1 MKREGIMQKRKT
13 FLCACLVLLVM
24 ALALPLLA
32 QGIRIKVIV
41 ENASIRLKPSLDSE
55 AIEES
60 VALNTVFTAEKKV
73 GEWYEVKVPSNVGV
87 LLIGYIHEM
96 YVEVLA
102 EEAPRPPA
110 QEEKPLA
117 GEVRRP
123 EPLLPAEY
131 GPKKMEIFFGGGLG
145 FGSFLNSSTDYEY
158 HFGTIDVLSYM
169 DEAGQVSHKAG
180 GPMGLGFSLANFF
193 MGGFGLRLRIDMNIS
208 PGLTGRSSYSVTW
221 KWWDRGPYDEP
232 NTWDMTGN
240 LSVIPISLN
249 AVYKF
254 DLGMISPY
262 ISAGPTFF
270 LAKLKMDTTIGLG
283 NTWLWQDEVGD
294 LWRIFDYFPIPM
306 FVDESLNG
314 IGFNFG
320 AGLDVALSPSFGLTL
335 DLSYFLKGGS
345 KVAWSFRPG
354 TYDSQI
360 DPAAWEWTLSK
371 LDLDNML
378 DYIPE
383 ISVNLSFFKILV
395 GLKIFL

>member
-1 MKREGIMQKRKT
+1 MKREGIMQTRKT
-13 FLCACLVLLVM
+13 FFYTCLVLLVM

-32 QGIRIKVIV
+32 QGTKIKVIV

-60 VALNTVFTAEKKV
+60 VALNTVFTSEKKV

-110 QEEKPLA
+110 REEKPLA

-123 EPLLPAEY
+123 EPLLPAAY

-145 FGSFLNSSTDYEY
+145 FGSFLNASTAYSY
-158 HFGTIDVLSYM
+158 HFGADSTGTLLYA

-180 GPMGLGFSLANFF
+180 SPMGLGFSLTNFF
-193 MGGFGLRLRIDMNIS
+193 SGGFGLRLRIDFNFS
-208 PGLTGRSSYSVTW
+208 QNLTGDSSYSVTW
-221 KWWDRGPYDEP
+221 AWWDRGPYTEP

-262 ISAGPTFF
+262 ISAGPSFF
-270 LAKLKMDTTIGLG
+270 LAKLKADSTLG
-283 NTWLWQDEVGD
+283 CANTWPYGGYLY
-294 LWRIFDYFPIPM
+294 IDYFAIPM

-320 AGLDVALSPSFGLTL
+320 AGLDVLLSPSLGLTL
-335 DLSYFLKGGS
+335 DVAYFLKGEA
-345 KVAWSFRPG
+345 KVKWKFTPG
-354 TYDSQI
+354 EYDSHI
-360 DPAAWEWTLSK
+360 NSGWTWTLDST
-371 LDLDNML
+371 DLTDIL
-378 DYIPE
+378 DYIPDL
-383 ISVNLSFFKILV
+383 SVNLSFFKIQV
-395 GLKIFL
+395 GLKILL

>member
-1 MKREGIMQKRKT
+1 
-13 FLCACLVLLVM
+13 M
-24 ALALPLLA
+24 ALALPLMA
-32 QGIRIKVIV
+32 QGTRIKVIV

-73 GEWYEVKVPSNVGV
+73 GEWYEVKFGSTVGV

-110 QEEKPLA
+110 LEEKPPA

-145 FGSFLNSSTDYEY
+145 FGSFLNDSTVYDY
-158 HFGTIDVLSYM
+158 HFGASFPLDYA

-180 GPMGLGFSLANFF
+180 GPMGLGFSLAHFF
-193 MGGFGLRLRIDMNIS
+193 SGGLGLRLRIDFNFS
-208 PGLTGRSSYSVTW
+208 QNLTGGSSYSLTW

-232 NTWDMTGN
+232 NSWDLTGN

-249 AVYKF
+249 VVYKF

-262 ISAGPTFF
+262 ISAGPSFF
-270 LAKLKMDTTIGLG
+270 LAKLKADSTLG
-283 NTWLWQDEVGD
+283 CAMTWLSGGYMY
-294 LWRIFDYFPIPM
+294 IDYFAIPM

-320 AGLDVALSPSFGLTL
+320 AGLDVLLSPSFGLTV
-335 DLSYFLKGGS
+335 DIAYFLKGEA
-345 KVAWSFRPG
+345 KVKWDFTPG
-354 TYDSQI
+354 EYDSHI
-360 DPAAWEWTLSK
+360 NSGWTWTLDK
-371 LDLDNML
+371 ADLADIL
-378 DYIPE
+378 DYIPDL
-383 ISVNLSFFKILV
+383 SVNLSFFKIQV
-395 GLKIFL
+395 GLKIYL

>member
-1 MKREGIMQKRKT
+1 MQKRKT
-13 FLCACLVLLVM
+13 FFLACLVFLVM
-24 ALALPLLA
+24 ALALPLMA
-32 QGIRIKVIV
+32 QGTRIKVIV

-73 GEWYEVKVPSNVGV
+73 GEWYEVKFESTVGV

-102 EEAPRPPA
+102 EEARRPPA
-110 QEEKPLA
+110 LEEKPPA

-145 FGSFLNSSTDYEY
+145 FGSFLNDSTVYDY
-158 HFGTIDVLSYM
+158 HFGASFPLDYA

-180 GPMGLGFSLANFF
+180 GPMGLGFSLAHFF
-193 MGGFGLRLRIDMNIS
+193 SGGLGLRLRIDFNFS
-208 PGLTGRSSYSVTW
+208 QNLTGGSSYSLTW
-221 KWWDRGPYDEP
+221 KWWDKGPYDEP
-232 NTWDMTGN
+232 NSWDLTGN

-249 AVYKF
+249 VVYKF

-262 ISAGPTFF
+262 ISAGPSFF
-270 LAKLKMDTTIGLG
+270 LAKLKADSTLGCTT
-283 NTWLWQDEVGD
+283 TWIYGGYMY
-294 LWRIFDYFPIPM
+294 IDYFAIPM

-320 AGLDVALSPSFGLTL
+320 AGLDVLLSPSFGLTV
-335 DLSYFLKGGS
+335 DIAYFLKGEA
-345 KVAWSFRPG
+345 KVKWDFTPG
-354 TYDSQI
+354 EYDSHI
-360 DPAAWEWTLSK
+360 NSGWTWTLDK
-371 LDLDNML
+371 ADLADIL
-378 DYIPE
+378 DYIPDL
-383 ISVNLSFFKILV
+383 SVNLSFFKIQV

>member
-1 MKREGIMQKRKT
+1 MQTRKT
-13 FLCACLVLLVM
+13 FFTACLVLLVI
-24 ALALPLLA
+24 ALALPLMA
-32 QGIRIKVIV
+32 QGTKIKVIV

-60 VALNTVFTAEKKV
+60 VALNTVFMAEKKV
-73 GEWYEVKVPSNVGV
+73 GEWYEVKYESNVGV

-96 YVEVLA
+96 YVEVMA

-110 QEEKPLA
+110 QEEKPPA

-145 FGSFLNSSTDYEY
+145 FGSFLNDSTVYDY
-158 HFGTIDVLSYM
+158 HFTPGITLLYA

-180 GPMGLGFSLANFF
+180 GPVGLGFSLANFF
-193 MGGFGLRLRIDMNIS
+193 VGGFGLRLRVDFNFS
-208 PGLTGRSSYSVTW
+208 QNLTGDSSYSLTW
-221 KWWDRGPYDEP
+221 KWWNKGPYTDTP
-232 NTWDMTGN
+232 SWDLTGN

-254 DLGMISPY
+254 ELGMISPY
-262 ISAGPTFF
+262 ISAGPSFF
-270 LAKLKMDTTIGLG
+270 LAKLKADSTLGCATTWTQSGYMYI
-283 NTWLWQDEVGD
+283 
-294 LWRIFDYFPIPM
+294 DYFPIPM

-360 DPAAWEWTLSK
+360 DLAAWEWTLSK
-371 LDLDNML
+371 SDLDNIL

>member
-1 MKREGIMQKRKT
+1 MQTRKT
-13 FLCACLVLLVM
+13 FFYACLAFLVM

-32 QGIRIKVIV
+32 QGTRIKVIV
-41 ENASIRLKPSLDSE
+41 ENVSIRLKPSLDSE

-73 GEWYEVKVPSNVGV
+73 GEWYEVKFESNVGV

-110 QEEKPLA
+110 QEEKPPA
-117 GEVRRP
+117 GEIRRP
-123 EPLLPAEY
+123 EPPLPAEY

-145 FGSFLNSSTDYEY
+145 FGSFLNASTVYDYN
-158 HFGTIDVLSYM
+158 FGADFPLAYA

-180 GPMGLGFSLANFF
+180 GPMGLGFSLAQFF
-193 MGGFGLRLRIDMNIS
+193 SGGFGLRLRVDFNFS
-208 PGLTGRSSYSVTW
+208 QNLTGDSSYSLTW
-221 KWWDRGPYDEP
+221 AWWDRGPYDEP

-262 ISAGPTFF
+262 ISAGPSFF
-270 LAKLKMDTTIGLG
+270 LAKLKADSTLG
-283 NTWLWQDEVGD
+283 CAATWEQGGYMY
-294 LWRIFDYFPIPM
+294 IDYFAIPM

-320 AGLDVALSPSFGLTL
+320 AGLDVLLSPSFGLTV
-335 DLSYFLKGGS
+335 DVVYFLKGGA
-345 KVAWSFRPG
+345 KVKWDFTPG
-354 TYDSQI
+354 EFDSHI
-360 DPAAWEWTLSK
+360 NSGWTWTLDK
-371 LDLDNML
+371 TDLTNIL
-378 DYIPE
+378 DYIPDL
-383 ISVNLSFFKILV
+383 SVNLSFFKIQV